1 MAQVVVQINGRN
13 YTMHCEDGQ
22 EDHLRALA
30 AMVDGEIANITR
42 SVGQLGD
49 LRLLIMA
56 ALVIAD
62 RLTQEEK
69 AVAELKEQIASLRAA
84 RTLAENQALAM
95 DEAAARTLD
104 TASQRLERLVEVA
117 GTYLATA
124 PAGEDEEAPR
134 AEEAKGGSG

>member
-22 EDHLRALA
+22 ENHLRSLA
-30 AMVDGEIANITR
+30 AMVDSEIANITR

-69 AVAELKEQIASLRAA
+69 TASELKEQIAALRAA
-84 RTLAENQALAM
+84 RNLAENQALAM
-95 DEAAARTLD
+95 DEAAAKTLD
-104 TASQRLERLVEVA
+104 AASQRLERLVEVA
-117 GTYLATA
+117 GTYLDA
-124 PAGEDEEAPR
+124 PPAEADEGETPTR
-134 AEEAKGGSG
+134 EAKGGSE